1 MRNGTHLN
9 KYDEEKDE
17 EDDTDI
23 NGNRSKNREE
33 DENNDEESKSR
44 KRGREKEWI
53 DLQNQEKSDLPDP
66 DSLPA
71 LLYQLTSVMR
81 KCGGASAR
89 LRSLVL
95 NSISE
100 VSKCDVKEKRVK

>member
-1 MRNGTHLN
+1 MRNNTHLN
-9 KYDEEKDE
+9 KNGEEKNE
-17 EDDTDI
+17 EDNIDI
-23 NGNRSKNREE
+23 NDNRSKNREDDG
-33 DENNDEESKSR
+33 DENNDEETKSR
-44 KRGREKEWI
+44 KRVREQGWI
-53 DLQNQEKSDLPDP
+53 DLPHQEKSDLPDP

-100 VSKCDVKEKRVK
+100 VGLSECE